1 VDPFDSF
8 QIVLDIIGKQYEGM
22 SMGFLLSAFIV
33 GEGRALCGHDVQNMS
48 KIDMD

>member
-22 SMGFLLSAFIV
+22 PMGFLLSAFIV
-33 GEGRALCGHDVQNMS
+33 GSSSGMRFDDDSSDRE
-48 KIDMD
+48 